1 MYNNFNRIYIECFQL
16 DETLKSQYEL
26 LYVLGVYIK
35 EEKSSK
41 FAFVSSEK
49 ITLDKLNEI
58 EQHLY
63 QLMCSLQ
70 SAIQAA
76 GNNVA
81 NSINKD
87 IIDPF
92 FIRAKTN
99 LLSSIYSVYITMQ
112 DSIELMDML
121 NEFYDSIE
129 QNI

>member
-1 MYNNFNRIYIECFQL
+1 
-16 DETLKSQYEL
+16 LKSQYEL

-49 ITLDKLNEI
+49 DTLDKLNEF
-58 EQHLY
+58 EMHLH

-70 SAIQAA
+70 SAILAA
-76 GNNVA
+76 GNDVT
-81 NSINKD
+81 NSINRD
-87 IIDPF
+87 ILDPF
-92 FIRAKTN
+92 FIKAKSN
-99 LLSSIYSVYITMQ
+99 SLYSIYSVYITMQ

-121 NEFYDSIE
+121 SQFYDSIE